1 MIRGPVFLKE
11 EETMLACALRMRTT
25 LRILSFARQLGVAL
39 VALAAFAGTSY
50 AATAVTLGTAKDPN
64 LAAEI
69 VVARDKGFFKDEGLD
84 ATVAYFPSGGDLMA
98 AVVGGSISIGSSGST
113 PLLTLRA
120 RPYPIR
126 IIAQMSDISGA
137 VQIVVKRSVKSLDDL
152 YGKKFAIMPGTGS
165 EAIFN
170 SFAKAYQFDPAK
182 VTLVNMAPA
191 EMLSSFSR
199 GDVEG
204 FALWEPHTTRARKL
218 FDGKMLVSGTTS
230 EIPGKQGSNRIYAD
244 HSMLFATES
253 FIHDKPDVVKSVL
266 KALARA
272 GDFIRANR
280 DEATQIL
287 GKEFG
292 FDKADMTD
300 IMASNR
306 YTLELDDQLVND
318 VNGLGD
324 FLSQK
329 KSIQSKPDARAF
341 IDPDPLRAVRP
352 DLVKLK

>member
-1 MIRGPVFLKE
+1 
-11 EETMLACALRMRTT
+11 MLAAYAFRTRTT
-25 LRILSFARQLGVAL
+25 LRMAALATRLAAL
-39 VALAAFAGTSY
+39 VASLVAFAGPAQ

-69 VVARDKGFFKDEGLD
+69 VIARDKGFFKDEGLD
-84 ATVAYFPSGGDLMA
+84 ANVAYFPSGGDLMA

-137 VQIVVKRSVKSLDDL
+137 VQIVVKRSVKSLADL

-170 SFAKAYQFDPAK
+170 SFAKAYDFDPAK

-199 GDVEG
+199 GDVDG

-218 FDGKMLVSGTTS
+218 FDGKMLVSGTKS
-230 EIPGKQGSNRIYAD
+230 DIPGREGAKRIYAD

-253 FIHDKPDVVKSVL
+253 FIKDKPDVVKAVL

-272 GDFIRANR
+272 GDFIRTNR

-306 YTLELDDQLVND
+306 YTLELDDQLVSD
-318 VNGLGD
+318 VNGLGQ
-324 FLSQK
+324 FLSEK

-341 IDPDPLRAVRP
+341 IDPDPLRSIRP

>member
-1 MIRGPVFLKE
+1 
-11 EETMLACALRMRTT
+11 MLAACALRTRTT
-25 LRILSFARQLGVAL
+25 LRMAAIATRLAALLTAL
-39 VALAAFAGTSY
+39 VVFAGPTY

-170 SFAKAYQFDPAK
+170 SFAKAYGFDPAK

-218 FDGKMLVSGTTS
+218 FDGKMLVSGTKS
-230 EIPGKQGSNRIYAD
+230 DIPGSEGAKRIYAD

-253 FIHDKPDVVKSVL
+253 FIKDKPDVVKSVL

-272 GDFIRANR
+272 GDFIRTNR

-318 VNGLGD
+318 VNGLGQ
-324 FLSQK
+324 FLSGK

-341 IDPDPLRAVRP
+341 IDPDPLRDIRP
-352 DLVKLK
+352 DLIKLK

>member
-1 MIRGPVFLKE
+1 
-11 EETMLACALRMRTT
+11 MLAAYARRMRTIVHAAS
-25 LRILSFARQLGVAL
+25 RARRLGL
-39 VALAAFAGTSY
+39 LLLALAAFPGPSSAQ
-50 AATAVTLGTAKDPN
+50 TAVTIGTAKDPN

-69 VVARDKGFFKDEGLD
+69 VIARDKGFFKAEGLD

-137 VQIVVKRSVKSLDDL
+137 VQIVVKRSVKSLADL

-170 SFAKAYQFDPAK
+170 SFAKAYDFDTSK

-199 GDVEG
+199 GDVIG

-218 FDGKMLVSGTTS
+218 FDGKVLVTGTKS
-230 EIPGKQGSNRIYAD
+230 DIPGKEGAKRIYAD

-253 FIHDKPDVVKSVL
+253 FIHDKPALVKAVL
-266 KALARA
+266 KALVRA
-272 GDFIRANR
+272 GDFIGSNR
-280 DEATQIL
+280 DEATRIL

-292 FDKADMTD
+292 FDTADMTD

-306 YTLELDDQLVND
+306 YTLELDDELVKD
-318 VNGLGD
+318 VNGLGE
-324 FLSQK
+324 FLYQK

-341 IDPDPLRAVRP
+341 IDPEPLRSVRP

>member
-1 MIRGPVFLKE
+1 
-11 EETMLACALRMRTT
+11 MLAACAFRTQTT
-25 LRILSFARQLGVAL
+25 LRNVALATRAAALL
-39 VALAAFAGTSY
+39 VALAAFASPAY

-69 VVARDKGFFKDEGLD
+69 VVARDRGFFKDEGLD

-170 SFAKAYQFDPAK
+170 SFAKAYGFDPAK

-199 GDVEG
+199 GDVDG

-218 FDGKMLVSGTTS
+218 FDGKMLVSGTKS
-230 EIPGKQGSNRIYAD
+230 DIPGKEGAKRIYAD

-253 FIHDKPDVVKSVL
+253 FIKDKPDVVKSVL

-272 GDFIRANR
+272 GDFIRTNR

-306 YTLELDDQLVND
+306 YTLELDDQLVDD
-318 VNGLGD
+318 VNGLGQ
-324 FLSQK
+324 FLSEK

-341 IDPDPLRAVRP
+341 IDPDPLRSVRP

>member
-1 MIRGPVFLKE
+1 
-11 EETMLACALRMRTT
+11 MLTAYALRTRTSS
-25 LRILSFARQLGVAL
+25 RITSLARPFGCLLLA
-39 VALAAFAGTSY
+39 ALAAFAAPSY
-50 AATAVTLGTAKDPN
+50 AQTAVTVGTAKDPN

-69 VVARDKGFFKDEGLD
+69 VIARDKGFFKAEGLD

-126 IIAQMSDISGA
+126 IVAQMSDISGA
-137 VQIVVKRSVKSLDDL
+137 VQIVVKKSVKSLDDL

-170 SFAKAYQFDPAK
+170 SFVRDYGFDAGK

-199 GDVEG
+199 GDVIG

-218 FDGKMLVSGTTS
+218 FDGKVLVTGTKS
-230 EIPGKQGSNRIYAD
+230 DIPGKEGARRIYAD

-253 FIHDKPDVVKSVL
+253 FIRDKPAVVKSVL
-266 KALARA
+266 AALARA
-272 GDFIRANR
+272 EDFLRSNR

-306 YTLELDDQLVND
+306 YTLQLDDELVKD

-324 FLSQK
+324 FLYQK

-341 IDPDPLRAVRP
+341 IDPEPLRSVRP
-352 DLVKLK
+352 EWVKLK

>member
-1 MIRGPVFLKE
+1 VSLHKEKIMLQAYVLRARTFTRIASLARPFGCVFL
-11 EETMLACALRMRTT
+11 A
-25 LRILSFARQLGVAL
+25 AL
-39 VALAAFAGTSY
+39 VAFAMPSY
-50 AATAVTLGTAKDPN
+50 AQTPVTIGTAKDPN

-69 VVARDKGFFKDEGLD
+69 VIARDKGFFKAEGLD

-120 RPYPIR
+120 RPYAIR
-126 IIAQMSDISGA
+126 IIAQMSDISDA
-137 VQIVVKRSVKSLDDL
+137 VQIVVKKSVKSIDDL

-170 SFAKAYQFDPAK
+170 SFARAYGFDASK

-204 FALWEPHTTRARKL
+204 LALWEPHTTRARKL
-218 FDGKMLVSGTTS
+218 FDGKILVTGTKS
-230 EIPGKQGSNRIYAD
+230 AIPGNESGKRIYAD

-253 FIHDKPDVVKSVL
+253 FIRDKPEVVKSVL

-272 GDFIRANR
+272 GDFIGSNR

-287 GKEFG
+287 GKEFA
-292 FDKADMTD
+292 FDKSDMTD

-306 YTLELDDQLVND
+306 YTLELDDQLVKD
-318 VNGLGD
+318 VNGLAD
-324 FLSQK
+324 FLHQK
-329 KSIQSKPDARAF
+329 KSIQSMPDVRAF
-341 IDPDPLRAVRP
+341 IDPEPLRSVRP

>member
-1 MIRGPVFLKE
+1 
-11 EETMLACALRMRTT
+11 MLAAYALRTRTIT
-25 LRILSFARQLGVAL
+25 RMASLARPFGCWLLA
-39 VALAAFAGTSY
+39 ALAAFAAPGY
-50 AATAVTLGTAKDPN
+50 AQTAVTVGTAKDPN
-64 LAAEI
+64 LAAQI
-69 VVARDKGFFKDEGLD
+69 VIARDKGFFKAEGLD

-126 IIAQMSDISGA
+126 IVAQMSDISGA
-137 VQIVVKRSVKSLDDL
+137 VQIVVKKSVKSLDDL

-170 SFAKAYQFDPAK
+170 SFARDYSFDTGK
-182 VTLVNMAPA
+182 LTLVNMAPA

-199 GDVEG
+199 GDVIG

-218 FDGKMLVSGTTS
+218 FDGKVLVTGTKS
-230 EIPGKQGSNRIYAD
+230 DIPGKEGAKRIYAD

-253 FIHDKPDVVKSVL
+253 FIRDKPAVVKSVL
-266 KALARA
+266 AALARA
-272 GDFIRANR
+272 EDFLQSNR

-306 YTLELDDQLVND
+306 YTLELDDELVND
-318 VNGLGD
+318 VNGLGE
-324 FLSQK
+324 FLHGK

-341 IDPDPLRAVRP
+341 IDSAPLRSVRP
-352 DLVKLK
+352 EWVKLK